1 MATHSCILAG
11 RFHGQRRLA
20 GYIVHA
26 VIESDTTDQL
36 NTAHVQCIFICCNS
50 SKPDLKEWGF
60 SSQRQFEFVSSR
72 CLGAVSTPNTSK
84 LVFGL
89 KFLKSNRSIYLGH
102 RFLIARLWFNIL
114 VREHPL
120 ITAATKI
127 ETNEEFFFP
136 QFTLLLGFPCGSAGK
151 ESTCNA
157 GDLGLIPGLGRS
169 LGEGKGYPLQYSG
182 LDNSMDCIVLG
193 GRKELDMTK
202 QLSLIIEHLASWGWG
217 IALCMIPYHSASQ
230 IICEP
235 PQTTVFVH
243 ISSELVTR
251 KKMEFCLD
259 CYCTIKSLEE
269 FTNTHFLYTSQH
281 VLVTNFVN
289 QSANSTLSST
299 SLIHPTF
306 GRP

>member
-1 MATHSCILAG
+1 MG
-11 RFHGQRRLA
+11 RGGWQA
-20 GYIVHA
+20 IVHA

-50 SKPDLKEWGF
+50 LKPDLKEWGF

-102 RFLIARLWFNIL
+102 RFLIARLWFHIL

-127 ETNEEFFFP
+127 ETNEEFSSP

-157 GDLGLIPGLGRS
+157 GDLGLVPGLGRS
-169 LGEGKGYPLQYSG
+169 RGEGKGYPLQYSG

-193 GRKELDMTK
+193 GRKELDMTE
-202 QLSLIIEHLASWGWG
+202 QLSLIIERLASWGWG

-251 KKMEFCLD
+251 KKQNSAW
-259 CYCTIKSLEE
+259 I
-269 FTNTHFLYTSQH
+269 
-281 VLVTNFVN
+281 VT
-289 QSANSTLSST
+289 AL
-299 SLIHPTF
+299 
-306 GRP
+306 